1 VAVVAVAHL
10 HGQVLVLGLPD
21 RERLGLR
28 RVDASLWLVDNLALA
43 GQTDGPP
50 HCSSGCWARPTTWG
64 KLAEEIDPAS
74 GELLGNVPQAFSHVE
89 LISAATNLQRGRR
102 TYRAASG

>member
-1 VAVVAVAHL
+1 
-10 HGQVLVLGLPD
+10 LPD

-43 GQTDGPP
+43 GQTDRATALFERLLGQANDL
-50 HCSSGCWARPTTWG
+50 GQ
-64 KLAEEIDPAS
+64 LAEEIDPAS
-74 GELLGNVPQAFSHVE
+74 GELLGNFPQAFSHVE

>member
-1 VAVVAVAHL
+1 VVAVAHL
-10 HGQVLVLGLPD
+10 HGQVLGLPD

-43 GQTDGPP
+43 GQTDRATALFERLLGQANDL
-50 HCSSGCWARPTTWG
+50 GQ
-64 KLAEEIDPAS
+64 LAEEIDPAS
-74 GELLGNVPQAFSHVE
+74 GELLGNFPKAFSHVG